1 MTENKA
7 DIEPDRQVRR
17 KLLRGSF
24 AAPAVLTVYSGG
36 AAATSVGSCLVKANN
51 NPITGDS
58 ITVTGADD
66 QLLRYQLWMV
76 TGPGSSGVKSY
87 WIKGADLS
95 PFVRNSQQPFLS
107 SSQYQ
112 QFDIANNVLVSNTI
126 TTTQPG
132 STNSTFTPSMKY
144 VVLRIDKTGAVVGA
158 GATGTGAPVGD
169 SCWNSFA
176 LATH

>member
-7 DIEPDRQVRR
+7 DTQPNRQARR
-17 KLLRGSF
+17 KLLRGTF
-24 AAPAVLTVYSGG
+24 ATPALLTVYSGG
-36 AAATSVGSCLVKANN
+36 ASAASIGSCLVKANN
-51 NPITGDS
+51 NPITGSS

-76 TGPGSSGVKSY
+76 KGSGNSGVKSY
-87 WIKGADLS
+87 WIKGADLT
-95 PFVRNSQQPFLS
+95 PFVRNSQPPFLS

-112 QFDIANNVLVSNTI
+112 QFDIANNALVSNTI

-132 STNSTFTPSMKY
+132 GKNETFTLSMKY